1 MTARGQSIGVII
13 VAFNSADVIAACLDG
28 LAQQG
33 PGLLRVVVV
42 DNASPDTSTRIVED
56 WSARNAGLGL
66 AVTVVHSPV
75 NRGFA
80 GGVNLGLATLAQ
92 NPEIAH
98 FWVLNPDASPLPGAA
113 AAILEAA
120 GAAPGYGMLS
130 GRICYAGTPAR
141 IQTDGGR
148 IHWRTGVTS
157 SIHSGLAP
165 DAARLPSAVQLDFV
179 SGASMVVSRA
189 FLDAVGPMR
198 EDYFLYYEEVDWALR
213 RGTLP
218 IVSAPGLQVIH
229 QAGSSIGSA
238 TVDRM
243 GSPFSIWFLYR
254 SRMMFLRRFRPSSV
268 PLAVAYGTAKALH
281 LALRGAMPQAASLIR
296 ALYGLAPPQAVRARL
311 SPAAYALVCRSGK
324 GGQDD

>member
-1 MTARGQSIGVII
+1 MTARGPSIGVII

-33 PGLLRVVVV
+33 PGLVRVVVV
-42 DNASPDTSTRIVED
+42 DNASSDNSTRIVED

-66 AVTVVHSPV
+66 AVTVVRSPV

-80 GGVNLGLATLAQ
+80 GGVNQGLAALADDLD
-92 NPEIAH
+92 IAH
-98 FWVLNPDASPLPGAA
+98 FWVLNPDASPLPGAV
-113 AAILEAA
+113 AAILAA
-120 GAAPGYGMLS
+120 ASAAPGYGMLS
-130 GRICYAGTPAR
+130 GRVFYAGTPAR

-148 IHWRTGVTS
+148 IHWLTGVTS
-157 SIHSGLAP
+157 SLNLGLAP
-165 DAARLPSAVQLDFV
+165 EATPLPAAAQLDFV

-189 FLDAVGPMR
+189 FLDTVGPLR

-213 RGTLP
+213 RGSLP
-218 IVSAPGLQVIH
+218 IVSAPGLQVLH

-238 TVDRM
+238 TVNRM

-268 PLAVAYGTAKALH
+268 PFAMAYGTAKALH
-281 LALRGAMPQAASLIR
+281 LALRGAMPQAASMIR
-296 ALYGLAPPQAVRARL
+296 ALYGLAPPKAVRARL
-311 SPAAYALVCRSGK
+311 SPAAYALLCGSGK
-324 GGQDD
+324 GART